1 VTTPDR
7 SRREDGSLSVFV
19 VILATALFALVG
31 LVVDAGRAIAA
42 KGAAMDEA
50 EQAART
56 GADQVSIDAL
66 RQGQVEIEP
75 AAAVQAAEGYLNAV
89 GQSGTASV
97 SGSTVTVRI
106 YGSEPTVILSIV
118 GIDHID
124 FSAVAS
130 ATNVHGV
137 TRGD

>member
-1 VTTPDR
+1 MTTLDR
-7 SRREDGSLSVFV
+7 SSREAGSLSVFV
-19 VILATALFALVG
+19 LILAVALFALVG

-56 GADQVSIDAL
+56 GADQVSVDAL
-66 RQGQVEIEP
+66 RQGRVEIEP
-75 AAAVQAAEGYLNAV
+75 SAAVQAAQAYLNAV

-106 YGSEPTVILSIV
+106 DESEPTVILSIV
-118 GIDHID
+118 GIDRISI
-124 FSAVAS
+124 SAVAS

>member
-42 KGAAMDEA
+42 KGAAIDEA

-75 AAAVQAAEGYLNAV
+75 AAAVEAAEGYLNAV

>member
-1 VTTPDR
+1 VTTDR

-56 GADQVSIDAL
+56 GADQVSVDAL
-66 RQGQVEIEP
+66 RQGQVEIVP

-106 YGSEPTVILSIV
+106 HASEPTVILSIV

-124 FSAVAS
+124 ISAVAS